1 MGKRSVKKDKNIYQL
16 SRENAGLSREAASEA
31 LEFVSPERLEKIESD
46 KTVAR
51 PEEALAMER
60 VYKNPLISNWYCKY
74 ECPIGAKYEPDAQLK
89 DLAQVT
95 VELLAALGKLD
106 AEKPRL
112 IEISVD
118 GRVNDFERED
128 FDRITSKLASVDKAI
143 RNMRLWL
150 EYAAQSGKIDEA
162 PGNGS

>member
-1 MGKRSVKKDKNIYQL
+1 MGKKSTKTDKNIYQL
-16 SRENAGLSREAASEA
+16 SREAADLSREAASEA
-31 LEFVSPERLEKIESD
+31 LEFISPERLEKIESG
-46 KTVAR
+46 KSAAR

-60 VYKNPLISNWYCKY
+60 AYKNPLISNSYCRF

-95 VELLAALGKLD
+95 VELLAALGRLEE
-106 AEKPRL
+106 EKPRL

-118 GRVNDFERED
+118 GRVNGFERES
-128 FDRITSKLASVDKAI
+128 FDAITAKLSSLDKAI

-150 EYAAQSGKIDEA
+150 EYAEFSGKIDEA
-162 PGNGS
+162 P